1 MNKVISFISGKEYSL
16 ADLFG
21 GDTKIIIPDLQRDYC
36 WGNYAVTDRK
46 SSKTK
51 ELVSDF
57 IKNIVELFEEKSDS
71 SLTMGLIYG
80 YEQPHNHIQIC
91 DGQQRLTTLFLIL
104 GYINI
109 KCSGVYDDYIISKQE
124 REDDYEPHLQY
135 AIRESTLYFLS
146 DLSRKVFIERNTKV
160 TDIKLSNWYF
170 AEYDNDAS
178 IQSMIAALQII
189 DNVFNSL
196 EFNCFLELGKF
207 VLNNL
212 RVLYY
217 DMENRSRGEETY
229 VIINTTGEPLSPT
242 ENIKPILLGNSKL
255 TKEQVQLYSDQW
267 EDREEWFWNHRG
279 TDTTSDNGMQVFFM
293 WYWQIGLMQ
302 ERAWVNEKPVPLNP
316 RNLFISAPTKM
327 KESTKE
333 VKLSMENY
341 EKFRSLDNIEKYSY
355 LRSVKAITDSDVCVL
370 MLDASTG
377 IQAQDKHILG
387 LALEL
392 SKAIVICVNKIDLL
406 DQEELKKWNKLIEY
420 EFQFVPYAKVVYLSA
435 LKKKRV
441 HLLMPQ
447 VIEAYQNYNKQIKTS
462 LLNKVIEDATAIHEA
477 PSYKG
482 RRLKIYFVSQ
492 VDICPPKFE
501 FSVNDKSLIHFSY
514 ERYLENQIRKN
525 FDLTGTPI
533 ILKFKNHREE

>member
-1 MNKVISFISGKEYSL
+1 MKTVSIIGRPNTGKSTIFNLLTHSNISITLDKPGV
-16 ADLFG
+16 
-21 GDTKIIIPDLQRDYC
+21 TRD
-36 WGNYAVTDRK
+36 R
-46 SSKTK
+46 
-51 ELVSDF
+51 
-57 IKNIVELFEEKSDS
+57 
-71 SLTMGLIYG
+71 IYG
-80 YEQPHNHIQIC
+80 VSYYNE
-91 DGQQRLTTLFLIL
+91 
-104 GYINI
+104 
-109 KCSGVYDDYIISKQE
+109 KK
-124 REDDYEPHLQY
+124 
-135 AIRESTLYFLS
+135 
-146 DLSRKVFIERNTKV
+146 
-160 TDIKLSNWYF
+160 F
-170 AEYDNDAS
+170 AV
-178 IQSMIAALQII
+178 I
-189 DNVFNSL
+189 DTGG
-196 EFNCFLELGKF
+196 LELG
-207 VLNNL
+207 
-212 RVLYY
+212 
-217 DMENRSRGEETY
+217 EELFSK
-229 VIINTTGEPLSPT
+229 E
-242 ENIKPILLGNSKL
+242 ILLQANVAIEESDLILFVVSGQDGITRDDILVRDLLHKSNKDVIVIVNKLDNNESEKNIYEFYELGFDKILPFSAAHKKNLNKLLDIITEDITVDLDLDNHICKFSIIGRPNTGKSSLVNAILNEERSIVSDVAGTTRDATNTEFRYDGNSYIIVDTAGIKRS
-255 TKEQVQLYSDQW
+255 KGLY
-267 EDREEWFWNHRG
+267 
-279 TDTTSDNGMQVFFM
+279 
-293 WYWQIGLMQ
+293 
-302 ERAWVNEKPVPLNP
+302 
-316 RNLFISAPTKM
+316 
-327 KESTKE
+327 
-333 VKLSMENY
+333 
-341 EKFRSLDNIEKYSY
+341 DNIEKYSY

>member
-1 MNKVISFISGKEYSL
+1 MKTVSIIGRPNTGKSTIFNLLTHSNISITLDKPGV
-16 ADLFG
+16 
-21 GDTKIIIPDLQRDYC
+21 TRD
-36 WGNYAVTDRK
+36 R
-46 SSKTK
+46 
-51 ELVSDF
+51 
-57 IKNIVELFEEKSDS
+57 
-71 SLTMGLIYG
+71 IYG
-80 YEQPHNHIQIC
+80 VSYYNE
-91 DGQQRLTTLFLIL
+91 
-104 GYINI
+104 
-109 KCSGVYDDYIISKQE
+109 KK
-124 REDDYEPHLQY
+124 
-135 AIRESTLYFLS
+135 
-146 DLSRKVFIERNTKV
+146 
-160 TDIKLSNWYF
+160 F
-170 AEYDNDAS
+170 AV
-178 IQSMIAALQII
+178 I
-189 DNVFNSL
+189 DTGG
-196 EFNCFLELGKF
+196 LELGEELFSKEILFQANVAIEESDLILFVVSGQDGITRDDILVRDLLHKSNKDVIVIVNKLDNNESEKNIYEFYELGFDKILPFSAAHKKNLNKLLDIITEDITVDLDLDNHICKF
-207 VLNNL
+207 SIIGRPNTGKSSLVNAILNEERSIVSDVAGTTRDATNTEF
-212 RVLYY
+212 RY
-217 DMENRSRGEETY
+217 D
-229 VIINTTGEPLSPT
+229 
-242 ENIKPILLGNSKL
+242 GNSYIIVDTAGIKRS
-255 TKEQVQLYSDQW
+255 KGLY
-267 EDREEWFWNHRG
+267 
-279 TDTTSDNGMQVFFM
+279 
-293 WYWQIGLMQ
+293 
-302 ERAWVNEKPVPLNP
+302 
-316 RNLFISAPTKM
+316 
-327 KESTKE
+327 
-333 VKLSMENY
+333 
-341 EKFRSLDNIEKYSY
+341 DNIEKYSY

-447 VIEAYQNYNKQIKTS
+447 VIEVYQNYNKQIKTS

>member
-1 MNKVISFISGKEYSL
+1 MKTVSIIGRPNTGKSTIFNLLTHSNISITLDKPGV
-16 ADLFG
+16 
-21 GDTKIIIPDLQRDYC
+21 TRD
-36 WGNYAVTDRK
+36 R
-46 SSKTK
+46 
-51 ELVSDF
+51 
-57 IKNIVELFEEKSDS
+57 
-71 SLTMGLIYG
+71 IYG
-80 YEQPHNHIQIC
+80 VSYYNE
-91 DGQQRLTTLFLIL
+91 
-104 GYINI
+104 
-109 KCSGVYDDYIISKQE
+109 KK
-124 REDDYEPHLQY
+124 
-135 AIRESTLYFLS
+135 
-146 DLSRKVFIERNTKV
+146 
-160 TDIKLSNWYF
+160 F
-170 AEYDNDAS
+170 AV
-178 IQSMIAALQII
+178 I
-189 DNVFNSL
+189 DTGG
-196 EFNCFLELGKF
+196 LELGEELFSKEILFQANVAIEESDLILFVVSGQDGITRDDILVRDLLHKSNKDVIVIVNKLDNNESEKNIYEFYELGFDKILPFSAAHKKNLNKLLDIITEDITVDLDLDNHICKF
-207 VLNNL
+207 SIIGRPNTGKSSLVNAILNEERSIVSDVAGTTRDATNTEF
-212 RVLYY
+212 RY
-217 DMENRSRGEETY
+217 D
-229 VIINTTGEPLSPT
+229 
-242 ENIKPILLGNSKL
+242 GNSYIIVDTAGIKRS
-255 TKEQVQLYSDQW
+255 KGLY
-267 EDREEWFWNHRG
+267 
-279 TDTTSDNGMQVFFM
+279 
-293 WYWQIGLMQ
+293 
-302 ERAWVNEKPVPLNP
+302 
-316 RNLFISAPTKM
+316 
-327 KESTKE
+327 
-333 VKLSMENY
+333 
-341 EKFRSLDNIEKYSY
+341 DNIEKYSY

-441 HLLMPQ
+441 YLLMPQ

>member
-1 MNKVISFISGKEYSL
+1 MKTVSIIGRPNTGKSTIFNLLTHSNISITLDKPGV
-16 ADLFG
+16 
-21 GDTKIIIPDLQRDYC
+21 TRD
-36 WGNYAVTDRK
+36 R
-46 SSKTK
+46 
-51 ELVSDF
+51 
-57 IKNIVELFEEKSDS
+57 
-71 SLTMGLIYG
+71 IYG
-80 YEQPHNHIQIC
+80 VSYYNE
-91 DGQQRLTTLFLIL
+91 
-104 GYINI
+104 
-109 KCSGVYDDYIISKQE
+109 KK
-124 REDDYEPHLQY
+124 
-135 AIRESTLYFLS
+135 
-146 DLSRKVFIERNTKV
+146 
-160 TDIKLSNWYF
+160 F
-170 AEYDNDAS
+170 AV
-178 IQSMIAALQII
+178 I
-189 DNVFNSL
+189 DTGG
-196 EFNCFLELGKF
+196 LELGEELFNKEILFQANVAIEESDLILFIVSGQDGITRDDILVRDLLHKSNKDVIVIVNKLDNNESEKNIYEFYELGFDKILPFSAAHKKNLNKLLDIITEDITVDLDLDNHICKF
-207 VLNNL
+207 SIIGRPNTGKSSLVNAILNEERSIVSDVAGTTRDATNTEF
-212 RVLYY
+212 RY
-217 DMENRSRGEETY
+217 D
-229 VIINTTGEPLSPT
+229 
-242 ENIKPILLGNSKL
+242 GNSYIIVDTAGIKRS
-255 TKEQVQLYSDQW
+255 KGLY
-267 EDREEWFWNHRG
+267 
-279 TDTTSDNGMQVFFM
+279 
-293 WYWQIGLMQ
+293 
-302 ERAWVNEKPVPLNP
+302 
-316 RNLFISAPTKM
+316 
-327 KESTKE
+327 
-333 VKLSMENY
+333 
-341 EKFRSLDNIEKYSY
+341 DNIEKYSY

>member
-1 MNKVISFISGKEYSL
+1 MKTVSIIGRPNTGKSTIFNLLTHSNISITLDKPGV
-16 ADLFG
+16 
-21 GDTKIIIPDLQRDYC
+21 TRD
-36 WGNYAVTDRK
+36 R
-46 SSKTK
+46 
-51 ELVSDF
+51 
-57 IKNIVELFEEKSDS
+57 
-71 SLTMGLIYG
+71 IYG
-80 YEQPHNHIQIC
+80 VSYYNE
-91 DGQQRLTTLFLIL
+91 
-104 GYINI
+104 
-109 KCSGVYDDYIISKQE
+109 KK
-124 REDDYEPHLQY
+124 
-135 AIRESTLYFLS
+135 
-146 DLSRKVFIERNTKV
+146 
-160 TDIKLSNWYF
+160 F
-170 AEYDNDAS
+170 AV
-178 IQSMIAALQII
+178 I
-189 DNVFNSL
+189 DTGG
-196 EFNCFLELGKF
+196 LELGEELFSKEILFQANVAIEESDLILFVVSGQDGITRDDILVRDLLHKSNKDVIVIVNKLDNNESEKNIYEFYELGFDIILPFSAAHKKNLNKLLDIITEDITVDLDIDNHICKF
-207 VLNNL
+207 SIIGRPNTGKSSLVNAILNEERSIVSDVAGTTRDATNTEF
-212 RVLYY
+212 RY
-217 DMENRSRGEETY
+217 D
-229 VIINTTGEPLSPT
+229 
-242 ENIKPILLGNSKL
+242 GNSYIIVDTAGIKRS
-255 TKEQVQLYSDQW
+255 KGLY
-267 EDREEWFWNHRG
+267 
-279 TDTTSDNGMQVFFM
+279 
-293 WYWQIGLMQ
+293 
-302 ERAWVNEKPVPLNP
+302 
-316 RNLFISAPTKM
+316 
-327 KESTKE
+327 
-333 VKLSMENY
+333 
-341 EKFRSLDNIEKYSY
+341 DNIEKYSY

-492 VDICPPKFE
+492 VDICPAKFE